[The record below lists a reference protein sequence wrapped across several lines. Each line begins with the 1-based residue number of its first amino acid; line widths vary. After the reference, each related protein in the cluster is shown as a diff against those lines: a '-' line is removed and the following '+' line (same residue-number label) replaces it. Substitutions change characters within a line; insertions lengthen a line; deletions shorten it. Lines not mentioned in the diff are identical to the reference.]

1 MTGHDILKA
10 IALIKNAAKSNK
22 AFLERMEMLC
32 WINMWVSENGD
43 ALGILE
49 DDERSIILAILLKAL
64 YLKAKTEKK
73 KEALNIFLKEEFGL
87 NTLTLM
93 QYSDLPV
100 PELIATNDR
109 AAILV
114 RMSEGMTLKNLK
126 DEDLQALN
134 RVIFQQLVGGAI

>member
-73 KEALNIFLKEEFGL
+73 KVALDIFLKEEFGL

>member
-134 RVIFQQLVGGAI
+134 RVIFQQLVGGSI